1 MQGCTLLSANY
12 MYLALH
18 DHLHMQLQW
27 RGQADRDNTPMKHKI
42 QESKFNTDCSMG
54 AGDNTQQTETVGPPL
69 HLRYKI
75 LQIQLNI
82 DLQQ

>member
-1 MQGCTLLSANY
+1 
-12 MYLALH
+12 
-18 DHLHMQLQW
+18 
-27 RGQADRDNTPMKHKI
+27 
-42 QESKFNTDCSMG
+42 MG